1 MNELDVLDGK
11 NREMVH
17 EFSSRCIGRIEG
29 HVPLKALLAPFH
41 GFLEANV
48 EKEADKDR
56 LIIECA
62 VAAYYNGT
70 DLGAVSREE
79 LFEETK
85 RIDAAFLKKVS
96 IPLLT
101 DVRYQG
107 IADIRNKRIDVWL
120 GTVCD
125 LMKNWKEHNSF
136 SETVRKTYSPEQF
149 RKIIIDIL
157 QLYRLETMM
166 VAASIKLPFLA
177 KIAKDRIETRLY
189 AVMEL
194 VAEEI
199 AGEYTE
205 KIFADV
211 EISPLILV
219 S

>member
-1 MNELDVLDGK
+1 MNRLDVLDSK

-17 EFSSRCIGRIEG
+17 EFSSRCISRIEG

-41 GFLEANV
+41 RFLDANV

-62 VAAYYNGT
+62 VAAHQDGT
-70 DLGAVSREE
+70 DLRAVSLHD
-79 LFEETK
+79 LFEMT
-85 RIDAAFLKKVS
+85 RHVDAAFLKKIS
-96 IPLLT
+96 LPLLP
-101 DVRYQG
+101 DVRYQD
-107 IADIRNKRIDVWL
+107 IVDIRNKRIDVL
-120 GTVCD
+120 FGTVCD
-125 LMKNWKEHNSF
+125 LMKNWKEHHSF

-166 VAASIKLPFLA
+166 VAASIKLPFPA
-177 KIAKDRIETRLY
+177 RKAKDLIEPRLY
-189 AVMEL
+189 AIMEL

-205 KIFADV
+205 KVFAVV
-211 EISPLILV
+211 EISCRDRN
-219 S
+219 